1 MQSSDSVA
9 PNVPVGGEITDRE
22 RVELLQLRLQ
32 REREARRESERIAES
47 GLRRLWEAKNELDR
61 RVDERTAQL
70 QAAQQQAQAASDAKT
85 EFLANLGHEVHTPLQ
100 TILAALELAIPVDDA
115 AHGRQQDA
123 IAAVVELRELFDD
136 LLDLAECEVGSIDI
150 RPVPTDLQA
159 LTDGLV
165 GRWQAR
171 LATRGLLLVPESSGI
186 ATVDPVRLDRIA
198 DALLANGA
206 KFSDPGT
213 LGLRM
218 AATAD
223 GSAEVEVRDIGPGVA
238 TDQLERIFEPFVQA
252 HGGNDRSVR
261 GAGIGLALVRG
272 LAREMGGDASA
283 RPTPEGGLAVLVR
296 IPGAS
301 S

>member
-1 MQSSDSVA
+1 MQSSDAATPHA
-9 PNVPVGGEITDRE
+9 PSGGEITDRE

-32 REREARRESERIAES
+32 REREARRESERIAEA
-47 GLRRLWEAKNELDR
+47 GLRRLWEAKNDLDR
-61 RVDERTAQL
+61 RVEERTAQL
-70 QAAQQQAQAASDAKT
+70 LAAQQQAQAASDAKT

-100 TILAALELAIPVDDA
+100 TILAALELSIPRSDA
-115 AHGRQQDA
+115 EHAHRQDA
-123 IAAVVELRELFDD
+123 IAALVELRELFDD
-136 LLDLAECEVGSIDI
+136 LLDLAECEVGSIEVH
-150 RPVPTDLQA
+150 PQPTDLSA

-165 GRWQAR
+165 GRWQGR
-171 LATRGLLLVPESSGI
+171 LAGRGLLLVPDSSGT

-198 DALLANGA
+198 DALLANGE
-206 KFSDPGT
+206 KFSDPGMI
-213 LGLRM
+213 GLRM
-218 AATAD
+218 AVTAD
-223 GSAEVEVRDIGPGVA
+223 GAAEVEVRDVGPGVA

-252 HGGNDRSVR
+252 HGGNDRPVR